1 MKRTPWTTG
10 TAGVIAALG
19 MLGFALFPL
28 AIPFVL
34 LTAVF
39 TAPLL
44 LIGVAAAVPL
54 GVVAALVMAIRATAR
69 RIERRDSDSH
79 QKLVRARPRG
89 QHGLPPASARSG

>member
-1 MKRTPWTTG
+1 MERTSWTTG

-44 LIGVAAAVPL
+44 LIAVAAAVPL
-54 GVVAALVMAIRATAR
+54 GIVAALVVAVRATAR
-69 RIERRDSDSH
+69 RIERRDHDRRPDPI
-79 QKLVRARPRG
+79 RARPRS
-89 QHGLPPASARSG
+89 QHGLPPASAGSG

>member
-1 MKRTPWTTG
+1 MERTPWTTG

-54 GVVAALVMAIRATAR
+54 GIVAALVVAIRATVR
-69 RIERRDSDSH
+69 RIERRGGDRLH
-79 QKLVRARPRG
+79 EAVPARPRT
-89 QHGLPPASARSG
+89 QHGLPPASAGSG

>member
-1 MKRTPWTTG
+1 MERTPWTTG

-39 TAPLL
+39 TAPCC
-44 LIGVAAAVPL
+44 
-54 GVVAALVMAIRATAR
+54 
-69 RIERRDSDSH
+69 
-79 QKLVRARPRG
+79 
-89 QHGLPPASARSG
+89 

>member
-1 MKRTPWTTG
+1 MERTPWTTG

-44 LIGVAAAVPL
+44 LVGVAAAVPL
-54 GVVAALVMAIRATAR
+54 GVVAVLVMAIRATAR
-69 RIERRDSDSH
+69 RIERRDGDSH
-79 QKLVRARPRG
+79 QKRVRARPRT
-89 QHGLPPASARSG
+89 QHRLPPPPPPSG

>member
-1 MKRTPWTTG
+1 MERTPWTTG

-54 GVVAALVMAIRATAR
+54 AIFSGITAAIRAR
-69 RIERRDSDSH
+69 P
-79 QKLVRARPRG
+79 VR
-89 QHGLPPASARSG
+89 H

>member
-1 MKRTPWTTG
+1 MERTPWTTG
-10 TAGVIAALG
+10 TAGLIAALG

-44 LIGVAAAVPL
+44 LIGIAAAVPL
-54 GVVAALVMAIRATAR
+54 GVVAVLVMAIRATAR
-69 RIERRDSDSH
+69 RIERRDGGRH
-79 QKLVRARPRG
+79 HAPVRARPRG

>member
-1 MKRTPWTTG
+1 MERTSWTTG

-54 GVVAALVMAIRATAR
+54 GIVAALVVAIRATAR
-69 RIERRDSDSH
+69 RIERRGGDRRH
-79 QKLVRARPRG
+79 RAVRARPRT
-89 QHGLPPASARSG
+89 QHGLPPASAGSG